1 MILKVKKLKEEAVL
15 PERKTPGARDL
26 TCAPVLHREI
36 TMEPG
41 DMAVFPTGWRLKFRK
56 VVQA

>member
-15 PERKTPGARDL
+15 PERKTPGSAGFDL
-26 TCAPVLHREI
+26 RLYCTGNYDGAGGYGCI
-36 TMEPG
+36 
-41 DMAVFPTGWRLKFRK
+41 PTGWRLKFRK

>member
-15 PERKTPGARDL
+15 PERKTP
-26 TCAPVLHREI
+26 VLHRKLRWSRGI
-36 TMEPG
+36 WLYSPR
-41 DMAVFPTGWRLKFRK
+41 GWRLKFRK